1 MATRL
6 EQFSEEQRKKAL
18 QIRDSALNGTLNSQQ
33 PSAPIN
39 PRTQAVQNYFAN
51 QKSMNELKSAL
62 PPALTQPGSDIYM
75 NSTLGRSLAG
85 SPSDIQTY
93 QQATGINPTP
103 IPPQPS
109 QYEINKQKI
118 ADSASKNKFVANVI
132 APFSNFMNDLTYGNP
147 VGGFITRAVGTGGGM
162 LLGTPSMAPGST
174 GNATADRVADITGIA
189 GGVIGAGFNPSGGG
203 NLITAPWRAANGL
216 LATRGGN
223 AVANMVG
230 GGINKVLPRLSP
242 TTATRVAETALRG
255 AGTGALSNTA
265 MGLIQGQNSNSDIVR
280 NAALGA
286 GLGAGGDLLIAGI
299 GAGLRNALTKL
310 KGNNG
315 VRQAEEILALPLGR
329 GDERLNAA
337 TRRGQTTAGR
347 DPIINSTDWT
357 PEPLGLPAGQMSGPT
372 MGRIA
377 RTPNIYRQKF
387 ENLMRVANETPFT
400 PGREAEELEGLWA
413 SMADRTDPGLSE
425 LIDRAYATTKR
436 EITPDL
442 MQRARSNQ
450 AQRDVY
456 GVPLP
461 VKSLED
467 RMARP
472 TVAENAK
479 VTQERLTFDRP
490 TRKGETEVINPEGR
504 QAANPRTEAVR
515 KYQTEQSTSSKST
528 ETSNDIKDIKNALSG
543 KGFID
548 SIYESLWQK
557 VQKGDV
563 LENGSPSALLQVAKA
578 VRSEGGLK
586 DINSFKRLALD
597 VDAIRSKGIGG
608 ADYQKSL
615 KAIVQKYVQSASDDF
630 LRRRPGR
637 EFESP
642 SAAQRTPET
651 IPAPEPDA
659 PLNYQEDYQ
668 SASNAAK
675 QNWFTNLFGNQGVGI
690 SPFGSNRRQGVNPIS
705 TEDQIVGNRIRRDTE
720 GTIAEGKAAA
730 RAAYQNAVDYLSP
743 LKNISKKAYEQ
754 SIDANRANNIANTII
769 NDKFVD
775 PQGRI
780 IGESLQEIFN
790 KVPRGQSKRFVDYLI
805 QRHAY
810 TRMRRG
816 ERVYAENLKMTPQ
829 KIKRQMEQTEIRNPE
844 FESIAADWDRFNEN
858 LLKVYG
864 VDEGLISSKS
874 FNSMRES
881 NPNYAPMQRQ
891 FKLSEKFSQPFT
903 MKQGNAFSGQ
913 KAPIKQV
920 SPTGSVRNIVDPRR
934 TIIESTGAWVNASL
948 RNRVMQSLVDA
959 VRRDPAAFKGVAE
972 IVQAPKG
979 QPNLKQVL
987 SEGDQLDFMDML
999 NDDFNKLFN
1008 RTRLDQD
1015 NVIRAM
1021 YKGEP
1026 VYLRIHD
1033 PEAVKAL
1040 SGMGTETSNIVLDA
1054 IGKLSTATKYSAT
1067 GPFAPMFAIKGFIM
1081 DTPQALIQSKN
1092 PAMHM
1097 VDLGHALISSIADTL
1112 PKGTPGVE
1120 KIRALAQEYRRV
1132 GGGYSAI
1139 LRGDRGLK
1147 RGVSKLN
1154 RDPLLSPKNVA
1165 KTAGKAVATPFKA
1178 LSKFGDMGENLNRM
1192 AAYQGELRR
1201 RGFDRSPD
1209 NVTAALNESREI
1221 TTNFSRRGNLATQVE
1236 KFVPYS
1242 NAAMQG
1248 LRRFVVQWKQNP
1260 VKTMALV
1267 GGTILLPKALELMSH
1282 YDDPDYQNIPA
1293 REKYRNLILG
1303 KTEDGKFNKV
1313 PIPMEYGAMGGLF
1326 ADILE
1331 SVYLDDP
1338 QAFKGSAEAL
1348 VNAFLPPQLSG
1359 PLAPL
1364 ARGEGLEQMIVG
1376 GLNSTVAAP
1385 FVATAANID
1394 YAGRPIESRALEGN
1408 SPVNRYDERT
1418 SKVAIE
1424 IAKYTNMSPKKIDY
1438 LIRSYGGDPARL
1450 LLPLTS
1456 EVGQGD
1462 VKGTLLKNF
1471 IVDPQYSN
1479 TLSTDYYKYKEKLA
1493 QTEKDAKDGKAD
1505 LPSWYRSDLAKMIT
1519 TTRAGSYNK
1528 RLSLLSQQKREIQ
1541 ANKELTAKQ
1550 KTDQLRD
1557 IQFKI
1562 NDIYMTVNQ
1571 AMEDAGIPL
1580 N

>member
-1 MATRL
+1 MSLYDEYRKNRNLSSKFPASTGEKETEKTSIYDQYRMAKGYKT
-6 EQFSEEQRKKAL
+6 
-18 QIRDSALNGTLNSQQ
+18 D
-33 PSAPIN
+33 
-39 PRTQAVQNYFAN
+39 
-51 QKSMNELKSAL
+51 MNRLKSSL
-62 PPALTQPGSDIYM
+62 PPALTQQGPDRYM
-75 NSTLGRSLAG
+75 NSTLGRALAG
-85 SPSDIQTY
+85 DPYDLDTY
-93 QQATGINPTP
+93 QRASGTEIKFPDP
-103 IPPQPS
+103 EPPS

-118 ADSASKNKFVANVI
+118 ADSAAKNKFVANFV

-147 VGGFITRAVGTGGGM
+147 VGGFVTRAVGTGGGM

-189 GGVIGAGFNPSGGG
+189 GGVLGAGFNPSGGG
-203 NLITAPWRAANGL
+203 NLITAPWRAANGM
-216 LATRGGN
+216 LATRSGN

-337 TRRGQTTAGR
+337 SRRGQTAAGR
-347 DPIINSTDWT
+347 DPIIKPTDWT

-377 RTPNIYRQKF
+377 RTPNVYRQKF

-425 LIDRAYATTKR
+425 LIDRAYASTRR

-472 TVAENAK
+472 TIADDAK

-490 TRKGETEVINPEGR
+490 TRSSEAEVINPGGSGSV
-504 QAANPRTEAVR
+504 NPRTEAVR
-515 KYQTEQSTSSKST
+515 RYQTEQSTP
-528 ETSNDIKDIKNALSG
+528 
-543 KGFID
+543 
-548 SIYESLWQK
+548 
-557 VQKGDV
+557 VP
-563 LENGSPSALLQVAKA
+563 ENTTP
-578 VRSEGGLK
+578 SEGFL
-586 DINSFKRLALD
+586 NS
-597 VDAIRSKGIGG
+597 
-608 ADYQKSL
+608 
-615 KAIVQKYVQSASDDF
+615 
-630 LRRRPGR
+630 RPGR

-642 SAAQRTPET
+642 SATQRAPET
-651 IPAPEPDA
+651 TPAPEPEA

-668 SASNAAK
+668 PAANAAK

-730 RAAYQNAVDYLSP
+730 RAAYHSSVDFLNP
-743 LKNISKKAYEQ
+743 IKKISMKAYNQ
-754 SIDANRANNIANTII
+754 SMDANRANNVANTII

-780 IGESLQEIFN
+780 IGESLKEIFD

-805 QRHAY
+805 QRHAV
-810 TRMRRG
+810 TRMSRS
-816 ERVYAENLKMTPQ
+816 ERVYAKNLNMTTE
-829 KIKRQMEQTEIRNPE
+829 KLERQLRETEIRNPE
-844 FESIAADWDRFNEN
+844 FKNIADDWNRYNEN

-864 VDEGLISSKS
+864 VDEGLISPQL
-874 FNSMRES
+874 FNTLREN

-891 FKLSEKFSQPFT
+891 FNLSEKFSQPFT
-903 MKQGNAFSGQ
+903 MKQNNAFSGQ
-913 KAPIKQV
+913 KAPIKEV

-934 TIIESTGAWVNASL
+934 TIIESTGAWVNASF
-948 RNRVMQSLVDA
+948 RNRSMQSLIDE
-959 VRRDPAAFKGVAE
+959 VRKNPGALRGVAE
-972 IVQAPKG
+972 IVQSPKG

-987 SEGDQLDFMDML
+987 SDGDQMDFVNMI
-999 NDDFNKLFN
+999 NDDFNKLFS

-1015 NVIRAM
+1015 NIVRAM

-1026 VYLRIHD
+1026 VYLKIHD

-1040 SGMGTETSNIVLDA
+1040 AGMGNEMTSVVLDT

-1067 GPFAPMFAIKGFIM
+1067 GPFAPMFAIKGFFM

-1120 KIRALAQEYRRV
+1120 KIRSLAQDYRRV

-1147 RGVSKLN
+1147 KGISQLN
-1154 RDPLLSPKNVA
+1154 RDPILSPQNVA
-1165 KTAGKAVATPFKA
+1165 KTTGKAIAAPFKGLA
-1178 LSKFGDMGENLNRM
+1178 KFGDIGENLNRI

-1201 RGFDRSPD
+1201 RGFERTPE
-1209 NVTAALNESREI
+1209 NITAALNESREI
-1221 TTNFSRRGNLATQVE
+1221 TTNFSRRGSLATQVE

-1471 IVDPQYSN
+1471 IVDPQYTN
-1479 TLSTDYYKYKEKLA
+1479 TLSTDYYLYKERME
-1493 QTEKDAKDGKAD
+1493 QTAKDFKDGKAN
-1505 LPSWYRSDLAKMIT
+1505 LPSWFSDTLKETIST
-1519 TTRAGSYNK
+1519 TKKGSFNK
-1528 RLSLLSQQKREIQ
+1528 RLSDLSQQKREIQ
-1541 ANKELTAKQ
+1541 AD
-1550 KTDQLRD
+1550 KTITPKLKTERLRE
-1557 IQFKI
+1557 IQYQM

-1571 AMEDAGIPL
+1571 MMEEAGVPL
-1580 N
+1580 R

>member
-6 EQFSEEQRKKAL
+6 ERFSEEQRQKAL
-18 QIRDSALNGTLNSQQ
+18 QIRDSALNGTLNLQQ

-51 QKSMNELKSAL
+51 QRSMDDLKSAL
-62 PPALTQPGSDIYM
+62 PPALTQPGSDRYM

-118 ADSASKNKFVANVI
+118 ADSAAKSPFANFVS
-132 APFSNFMNDLTYGNP
+132 PFSNLMNDLTYGNP

-189 GGVIGAGFNPSGGG
+189 GGVLGAGFNPSGGG
-203 NLITAPWRAANGL
+203 NLITAPWRAANGM

-337 TRRGQTTAGR
+337 TKRGQTAAGR

-372 MGRIA
+372 VGRIA
-377 RTPNIYRQKF
+377 RTPNVYRQKF
-387 ENLMRVANETPFT
+387 ENLMRVANETQFT
-400 PGREAEELEGLWA
+400 PGREAEELESLWA
-413 SMADRTDPGLSE
+413 SMADRNDPGLSE
-425 LIDRAYATTKR
+425 LIDQAYASTR
-436 EITPDL
+436 RVITPDL

-461 VKSLED
+461 VKSLDD

-472 TVAENAK
+472 TTAEDAK
-479 VTQERLTFDRP
+479 ITQEQLTFERP
-490 TRKGETEVINPEGR
+490 VRSAEPEVINPGGSGSV
-504 QAANPRTEAVR
+504 NPRTEAVR
-515 KYQTEQSTSSKST
+515 RYQAEQATPSP
-528 ETSNDIKDIKNALSG
+528 ETSAPS
-543 KGFID
+543 
-548 SIYESLWQK
+548 
-557 VQKGDV
+557 
-563 LENGSPSALLQVAKA
+563 ENFL
-578 VRSEGGLK
+578 
-586 DINSFKRLALD
+586 NS
-597 VDAIRSKGIGG
+597 
-608 ADYQKSL
+608 
-615 KAIVQKYVQSASDDF
+615 
-630 LRRRPGR
+630 RPGR

-642 SAAQRTPET
+642 AAAQRTPET
-651 IPAPEPDA
+651 TPVPEPDA

-668 SASNAAK
+668 SAANAAK

-720 GTIAEGKAAA
+720 GRIAEGKAAA

-805 QRHAY
+805 KRHAY
-810 TRMRRG
+810 TRMNRG

-864 VDEGLISSKS
+864 VDEGLLSPKS
-874 FNSMRES
+874 FNSLRES

-891 FKLSEKFSQPFT
+891 FKLSEKLSQPFA

-959 VRRDPAAFKGVAE
+959 VRRDPVAFKGVAE

-979 QPNLKQVL
+979 QSNLKQLL
-987 SEGDQLDFMDML
+987 SEGDQMDFMDML
-999 NDDFNKLFN
+999 NDDFNKLFS
-1008 RTRLDQD
+1008 RTRLNQD

-1040 SGMGTETSNIVLDA
+1040 SGMGTETSNVVLDA

-1067 GPFAPMFAIKGFIM
+1067 GPFAPMFAIKGFFM

-1097 VDLGHALISSIADTL
+1097 VDLGHALISSIADSL

-1120 KIRALAQEYRRV
+1120 KIRSLAQEYRRV

-1147 RGVSKLN
+1147 RGISKLN

-1165 KTAGKAVATPFKA
+1165 KTAGKAVAAPFKTLA
-1178 LSKFGDMGENLNRM
+1178 KFGDVGENLNRM

-1201 RGFDRSPD
+1201 RGFDRTPD

-1267 GGTILLPKALELMSH
+1267 GGAILLPKALELMSH

-1359 PLAPL
+1359 PIAPL

-1376 GLNSTVAAP
+1376 GVNSTVLSP
-1385 FVATAANID
+1385 FMAIGANVD

-1418 SKVAIE
+1418 SSVAKE

-1462 VKGTLLKNF
+1462 VKGTLMKNF

-1493 QTEKDAKDGKAD
+1493 QTEKDAKDGKSD

-1528 RLSLLSQQKREIQ
+1528 RLSVLSQQKREIQ